1 MAEGWDAVSP
11 RVSEFAQ
18 KISMKSQA
26 IGEM

>member
-1 MAEGWDAVSP
+1 MAEGLDAVSP

-18 KISMKSQA
+18 KILMKSQA